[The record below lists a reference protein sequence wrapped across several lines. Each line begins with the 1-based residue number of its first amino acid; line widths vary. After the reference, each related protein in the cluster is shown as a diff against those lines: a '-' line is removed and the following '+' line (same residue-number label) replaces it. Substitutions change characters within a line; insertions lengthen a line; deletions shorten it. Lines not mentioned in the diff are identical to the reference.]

1 MMRDPANREIREKRE
16 ETNFDGNQ
24 FIRVIPRGPAIIK
37 TDRFLVQ
44 KYLEKPML
52 IKNRKFDIRI
62 WVLVTSNLKGFVFKE
77 GYVRLSS
84 LEYSCTDSP
93 TNNTFMHLT
102 NNAVQKFSEGY
113 GCVADGNQLSFK
125 HLRG

>member
-1 MMRDPANREIREKRE
+1 MNH
-16 ETNFDGNQ
+16 
-24 FIRVIPRGPAIIK
+24 
-37 TDRFLVQ
+37 
-44 KYLEKPML
+44 
-52 IKNRKFDIRI
+52 KFDIRI
-62 WVLVTSNLKGFVFKE
+62 WVLVTHNLKGYVFKE

-113 GCVADGNQLSFK
+113 GCVADGNQMSFKQLKSEMDKQGLSFDNAV
-125 HLRG
+125 

>member
-1 MMRDPANREIREKRE
+1 
-16 ETNFDGNQ
+16 
-24 FIRVIPRGPAIIK
+24 
-37 TDRFLVQ
+37 
-44 KYLEKPML
+44 ML
-52 IKNRKFDIRI
+52 IMNLKFDIRI
-62 WVLVTSNLKGFVFKE
+62 WVLVSSNMKGYVFKE

-125 HLRG
+125 RLRE

>member
-1 MMRDPANREIREKRE
+1 MVDYIKRNSEQIHQSVMMRDPANREIREKRE
-16 ETNFDGNQ
+16 ETNFDGNH

-62 WVLVTSNLKGFVFKE
+62 WVLLVGSSKAKVYYHGRFY
-77 GYVRLSS
+77 GRLCYEAYS
-84 LEYSCTDSP
+84 L
-93 TNNTFMHLT
+93 
-102 NNAVQKFSEGY
+102 
-113 GCVADGNQLSFK
+113 
-125 HLRG
+125 